1 MLEFISK
8 QPACAGGKI
17 ARPLMRPKDER
28 RLGRHVVDTEYS
40 AFSSVHSMLR
50 LQRLPADPVSPAGP
64 VQADMAAFFAGQEAR
79 RVLAAASLERSRP
92 ELLDSLTRLAAEAEP
107 LLPDME
113 EVLDELKERF
123 LDMLRVY
130 LARAGVDTENTRL
143 VVGLDAAGRFGVVD
157 QASEACRF
165 PDAQDAPDASDASD
179 ATAAPDAITALDA
192 LLSAAP
198 ELAAVLREIARQSL
212 LLRGLQDIGAAVARG
227 ESAGMGSE
235 SSGDDGNG
243 GLGVCP
249 YHVCLRGALS
259 HFYFPAR

>member
-1 MLEFISK
+1 M
-8 QPACAGGKI
+8 
-17 ARPLMRPKDER
+17 
-28 RLGRHVVDTEYS
+28 DTEYP

-50 LQRLPADPVSPAGP
+50 LQRLPVDPVSPAGP
-64 VQADMAAFFAGQEAR
+64 VQTDMAAFFAGEEAR
-79 RVLAAASLERSRP
+79 RVLAEASLERSRP
-92 ELLDSLTRLAAEAEP
+92 ELLESLTRLAAEAEP

-113 EVLDELKERF
+113 EALDELKERF

-130 LARAGVDTENTRL
+130 LARAGVDTDETRL
-143 VVGLDAAGRFGVVD
+143 VVGLDAAGRFGVVE
-157 QASEACRF
+157 QTNEACRSPNAPSA
-165 PDAQDAPDASDASD
+165 PDTSDAPDVLGASGATAASDAMQ
-179 ATAAPDAITALDA
+179 ALDA

-227 ESAGMGSE
+227 ESAGMGFDF
-235 SSGDDGNG
+235 SGDDGSG
-243 GLGVCP
+243 GLSACP